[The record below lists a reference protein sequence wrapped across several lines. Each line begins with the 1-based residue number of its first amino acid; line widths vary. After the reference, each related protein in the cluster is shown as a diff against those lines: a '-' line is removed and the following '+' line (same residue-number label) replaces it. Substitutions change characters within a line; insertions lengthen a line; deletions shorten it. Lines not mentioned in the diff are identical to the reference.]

1 MRTRHHV
8 CADVSSIGNLRE
20 RLLADDMIVDGVH
33 YINEAY
39 NSGKRIITEGSCLL
53 PRMWLLRV

>member
-1 MRTRHHV
+1 M

-39 NSGKRIITEGSCLL
+39 NSGKRIITEGNCLL
-53 PRMWLLRV
+53 PRMWPLRV